1 MSGVGRMIMKCV
13 SSWEKHKMS
22 YRLKME
28 TIKKRL
34 SFTTMPVFFDDV
46 KDDKFLDKITEGF
59 DNGEVYETSEV
70 SLIPY
75 NQSL

>member
-1 MSGVGRMIMKCV
+1 MKFV

-28 TIKKRL
+28 TIKKSL